1 MNTARTIAINQI
13 LIEETGLQLTQIKQT
28 VVLLEGGATVPF
40 IARYR
45 KEATGELDEVEIRL
59 VQERLEYHTA
69 LNERRQIILKSIN
82 EQGKLTPELRQK
94 IEKTR
99 QKTEL
104 EDLYLPFKPKRRTKA
119 LIAKER
125 GLEPLAVQLLA
136 ARGQGASDEELA
148 RPFLNAEQEITTTE
162 EALTGAGHILAEQFA
177 DVAEARAIVRDLTWQ
192 KGLFSSQPS
201 ASLRCITISANR
213 CSRFHHTGCSPCGEG
228 KKKNFYVCASRLRK
242 KRFLADSAYILFLP
256 KAVLPNYYA
265 RSSSMPTSACSP
277 LRSKWN

>member
-28 VVLLEGGATVPF
+28 VALLEGGATVPF

-148 RPFLNAEQEITTTE
+148 RPFLNVEQEITTTE

-192 KGLFSSQPS
+192 KGLFSSQPARGKEETVS
-201 ASLRCITISANR
+201 KFEMYYDFSEPLQ
-213 CSRFHHTGCSPCGEG
+213 G